1 MAAKLISTDNFDLI
15 IQALADNEVII
26 MPCDTIYGF
35 VGAAPQTHS
44 RIADLKKRKE
54 KRFLQLIPNS
64 DISSFS
70 PDVLPQ
76 KLKDFWPAPLTLIVH
91 DFLGDT
97 VALRYPNDPLLRR
110 VLTAIG
116 RPLYS
121 TSVNISGEP
130 PLNSVAEIVEAFG
143 DSVSLIVDGGSLE
156 AKAPS
161 TVVDLTQNPP
171 EMVREGAVA
180 SFVVRALL
188 E

>member
-97 VALRYPNDPLLRR
+97 VALRYPNE
-110 VLTAIG
+110 IG
-116 RPLYS
+116 RAH
-121 TSVNISGEP
+121 V
-130 PLNSVAEIVEAFG
+130 
-143 DSVSLIVDGGSLE
+143 
-156 AKAPS
+156 
-161 TVVDLTQNPP
+161 
-171 EMVREGAVA
+171 
-180 SFVVRALL
+180 
-188 E
+188 